1 MSDMSET
8 PPPIVEVDS
17 IVEDVSGNV
26 AHLTQDMSGN
36 LTQMTEDISG
46 QSLPSQEEE
55 DVQEPPDIFSF
66 TTAVLVGGAILALV
80 ASYLKIRDAPSF
92 MEHPHN
98 QGNYL

>member
-8 PPPIVEVDS
+8 PPPIVEVES

-26 AHLTQDMSGN
+26 AHLTQDISGN
-36 LTQMTEDISG
+36 VTQMTEDISG

-80 ASYLKIRDAPSF
+80 ASYLKITDAPPF
-92 MEHPHN
+92 LEHPYN
-98 QGNYL
+98 QGTYL

>member
-1 MSDMSET
+1 MSDT
-8 PPPIVEVDS
+8 PPTVEVES
-17 IVEDVSGNV
+17 TTQDVSGNV
-26 AHLTQDMSGN
+26 SQFTQDMSGN
-36 LTQMTEDISG
+36 VTQMTEDMSE
-46 QSLPSQEEE
+46 QPLPSQQEE

>member
-1 MSDMSET
+1 MSDT
-8 PPPIVEVDS
+8 LPTVEVES
-17 IVEDVSGNV
+17 IVEDMSGNV
-26 AHLTQDMSGN
+26 SQFTQDMSGN
-36 LTQMTEDISG
+36 MTQSTEDISG
-46 QSLPSQEEE
+46 QPLPSQKEE